1 MAQGEQAKIP
11 QTVSPQ
17 MRFEK
22 GARLVCLFLAFIG
35 VVVTAVPIA
44 FQLESYYAP
53 LILVGCGIAVIS
65 LAVFLY
71 LSI

>member
-1 MAQGEQAKIP
+1 MAESEQAKSP
-11 QTVSPQ
+11 QALTSQ

-22 GARLVCLFLAFIG
+22 GARLVCLLLAFIG

-44 FQLESYYAP
+44 FQLEPYYAP

-71 LSI
+71 FSI